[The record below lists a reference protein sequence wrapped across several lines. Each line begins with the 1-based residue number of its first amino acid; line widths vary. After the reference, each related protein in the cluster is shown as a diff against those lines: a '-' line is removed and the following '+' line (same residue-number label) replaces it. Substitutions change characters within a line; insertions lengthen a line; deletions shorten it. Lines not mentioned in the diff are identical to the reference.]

1 MIVTKRIYEPVDERD
16 GYRVLIDRLWPRGV
30 SKTAA
35 HLDEWAKAIAPSN
48 ELRHWYG
55 HDPAKWDEFQR
66 RYAEELENP
75 EAQAVLDALAKRGR
89 RGRVTLLYSAKHGAI
104 SNAEALLQLL
114 EARAGRTQAAAHR

>member
-35 HLDEWAKAIAPSN
+35 RLDEWAKTISPSN

-55 HDPAKWDEFQR
+55 HDPAKWEEFQR
-66 RYAEELENP
+66 RYAKELDNE
-75 EAQAVLDALAKRGR
+75 EAQAVLHALIARAK
-89 RGRVTLLYSAKHGAI
+89 RGRVTLLYSARDASI
-104 SNAEALLQLL
+104 SNAEALLRLL
-114 EARAGRTQAAAHR
+114 EARGAHT

>member
-35 HLDEWAKAIAPSN
+35 HLDEWAKAIAPST

-55 HDPAKWDEFQR
+55 HDPAKWEEFQR
-66 RYAEELENP
+66 RYAEELDNP
-75 EAQAVLDALAKRGR
+75 EAQAVLDALAKRAK
-89 RGRVTLLYSAKHGAI
+89 RGRVTVLYSAKEGTI
-104 SNAEALLQLL
+104 SNAEALAHML
-114 EARAGRTQAAAHR
+114 EARGGHAHTTAHR

>member
-35 HLDEWAKAIAPSN
+35 HLDEWAKTLSPSN

-55 HDPAKWDEFQR
+55 HDPAKWEEFQR
-66 RYAEELENP
+66 RYAEELDTE
-75 EAQAVLDALAKRGR
+75 EAQLVLNALVARAK
-89 RGRVTLLYSAKHGAI
+89 RGRVTLLYSAREASI
-104 SNAEALLQLL
+104 SNAEALLRLL
-114 EARAGRTQAAAHR
+114 EARGAHTQAHAHR

>member
-35 HLDEWAKAIAPSN
+35 HLDEWAKAVAPST

-55 HDPAKWDEFQR
+55 HDPAKWEEFQR
-66 RYAEELENP
+66 RYAAELDNP
-75 EAQAVLDALAKRGR
+75 EAQAVLEALAKRAK
-89 RGRVTLLYSAKHGAI
+89 RGRVTVLYSAKEGTI
-104 SNAEALLQLL
+104 SNAEALAHMLR
-114 EARAGRTQAAAHR
+114 ARGARTQTAAHR